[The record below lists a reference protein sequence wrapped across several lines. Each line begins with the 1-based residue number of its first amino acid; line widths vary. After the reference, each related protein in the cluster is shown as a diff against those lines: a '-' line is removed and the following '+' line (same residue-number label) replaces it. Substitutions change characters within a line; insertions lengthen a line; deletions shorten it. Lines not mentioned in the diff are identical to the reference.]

1 MRDVFVIYQK
11 EVGNM
16 AGEKALTAELQKKV
30 LVEKLWLAYFN
41 QYLYE
46 QKIITESE
54 RNRISL
60 KIESR
65 KAPTSGSKKM
75 GNFAQ

>member
-1 MRDVFVIYQK
+1 
-11 EVGNM
+11 M
-16 AGEKALTAELQKKV
+16 AGEKVLSAEQAKES

-46 QKIITESE
+46 QNLITEE
-54 RNRISL
+54 QRNRMAL

-65 KAPTSGSKKM
+65 KASTSGTKDK
-75 GNFAQ
+75 GDYVR

>member
-1 MRDVFVIYQK
+1 
-11 EVGNM
+11 M
-16 AGEKALTAELQKKV
+16 AGEKALSAEQAKES

-46 QKIITESE
+46 QNIITETE
-54 RNRISL
+54 RNRMFL

-65 KAPTSGSKKM
+65 RATTSGTKDK
-75 GNFAQ
+75 GDYVR

>member
-1 MRDVFVIYQK
+1 
-11 EVGNM
+11 M
-16 AGEKALTAELQKKV
+16 AGEKGLNAEQEKKS
-30 LVEKLWLAYFN
+30 LAEKLWLAYFN

-46 QKIITESE
+46 WNLITEAE

-65 KAPTSGSKKM
+65 KATTSGFKER
-75 GNFAQ
+75 GDYVR